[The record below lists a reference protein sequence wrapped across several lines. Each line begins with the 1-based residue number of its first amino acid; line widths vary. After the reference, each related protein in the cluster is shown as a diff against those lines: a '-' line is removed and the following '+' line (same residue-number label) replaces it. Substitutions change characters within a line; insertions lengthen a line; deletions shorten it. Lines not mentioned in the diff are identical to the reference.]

1 MEYTQLSLTMEDY
14 QQSKEDIKNNL
25 TGIVKSFVRVGWH
38 LTRIDASGAYKM
50 DGYKSIA
57 EFAKGEYNMTPSGV
71 SRFIKVYKRYSAPGD
86 TPELQEQYKDFN
98 FSQLQEMMQIPEHD
112 HDMILPEAKRE
123 SIRDLKHFN
132 AENENN
138 PDNLT
143 EWREEKKEDPVQQ
156 TIIDFFRT
164 NKALMNEIFSSKA
177 WEQQDINGLVDI
189 INPSGN
195 RSHRKGR
202 IFLMMYGLDRGI
214 LIKEFQGETT
224 KMSWPEFFQAARVI
238 FGEAIGTN
246 TYQNYFGGADVNEKD
261 AENTADEK
269 GMGNT
274 PESIPRERIGNEKI
288 AETAESS
295 PRDCTEASERT
306 IEGAEPERDILEQIK
321 PAPETPGIGNEQEP
335 EMSTEAEEKT
345 IIAPAQQETETQQS
359 EETILE
365 EMEQVVISRW
375 EYLKKQNRYAAALEL
390 SMIAEEADYQKLR
403 TSSFWYQILGEL
415 VNENGECLENT
426 VQQDEQI
433 EGQMSITDMDE
444 MIPGGASDE

>member
-138 PDNLT
+138 PDNLI

-164 NKALMNEIFSSKA
+164 NKDLMNEIFSSKA

-224 KMSWPEFFQAARVI
+224 KMSWPEFFQTAGVI

-246 TYQNYFGGADVNEKD
+246 TYQNYFGGTNENKKD
-261 AENTADEK
+261 AENTAGRK
-269 GMGNT
+269 GIGST
-274 PESIPRERIGNEKI
+274 QESIQRERAGNEKKKKQQ
-288 AETAESS
+288 ETA
-295 PRDCTEASERT
+295 PRDCTGASERT
-306 IEGAEPERDILEQIK
+306 TEGSEPERDIPEQIK
-321 PAPETPGIGNEQEP
+321 PEP
-335 EMSTEAEEKT
+335 EKNTEAEEKT

-403 TSSFWYQILGEL
+403 TSSFWHQILGEQ
-415 VNENGECLENT
+415 VNENGERLENP

-433 EGQMSITDMDE
+433 EGQMSITDIDE